1 MDGVG
6 PEGQNPTATDRP
18 SNANKRKF
26 NDADLDH
33 ALFTGENTHWQ
44 QASDWGFFGT
54 DISDLMTFD
63 SL

>member
-1 MDGVG
+1 MNGVG
-6 PEGQNPTATDRP
+6 LEDQNPTATDRP

-26 NDADLDH
+26 NDTDLDNV
-33 ALFTGENTHWQ
+33 LFAGDNTHWQ
-44 QASDWGFFGT
+44 QASDWEFFGT